1 MRQGPP
7 RIFGYSARAMVLI
20 SWMIRRLT
28 RRSVKSGRPG
38 ETLLLGFG
46 GLNNST
52 SLRKWSKGAKY
63 LRFRGD
69 GSPTTSGILWTY
81 LVGLAGLI
89 LAWPIGMDV
98 WPPGQAYAVQTAR
111 GVLELTVLDPETGQP
126 VPCRVHLR
134 KSKGRPVKPEGVP
147 SGPDHFVCP
156 GQVTLKLPLG
166 TYEFEMERGPEYAVR
181 SGYFTLQRDS
191 NDAKQVE
198 LPRFVDMA
206 SEGWYAGDLLVAR
219 PGKDLDLLMQAD
231 GLWLAVLV
239 GPPGQPVSSPGQHVG
254 PSERRVDSLG
264 RHIGSPVQKGVEG
277 RSDPIAAH
285 LSSKQ
290 SPSGRQA
297 NGADGPRTASTPG
310 SVQPVYRRGLWV
322 ENAGGSF
329 VLVPLEGDV
338 LDCLPGAGQ
347 PKKAAR
353 TEKPSAYVPPAKENL
368 SGQVPSAKENVSG
381 YLPTAKENLSSPGP
395 IRLSEPELWDL
406 LESPGPSE
414 SGGGDRVWMDVVWPY
429 SWDLPLWLALG
440 KVDSV
445 QVLHSHFRRSEWVD
459 EEKEGKP
466 RDKAQ
471 FPGRWGHGLWGQ
483 YIYFQILEC
492 GFRIPP
498 SAGSGAGL
506 CPNPVGYNRVYV
518 YGEGPPTWPSWWE
531 GFRRGQV
538 LVTNGPLLRPSVQG
552 KPPGHEFAAPEGQ
565 KVELDVALRF
575 STRDRVEYLEIIQ
588 NGRVAHSIPFTE
600 YQKSGRL
607 PKVVFEESGWFLVRA
622 MAQTPPTYRLALTGP
637 YYVRIG
643 QQERIS
649 RSAVR
654 FFLAWLQEREAML
667 EKEAKGPDARMRQAY
682 QTARRFWQDLL
693 EKANAE

>member
-1 MRQGPP
+1 MRYGTP
-7 RIFGYSARAMVLI
+7 RIFGHPRRDLAI
-20 SWMIRRLT
+20 FPWMIWRLIPRREKT
-28 RRSVKSGRPG
+28 GRPG
-38 ETLLLGFG
+38 GTALLGFG
-46 GLNNST
+46 G
-52 SLRKWSKGAKY
+52 
-63 LRFRGD
+63 
-69 GSPTTSGILWTY
+69 

-89 LAWPIGMDV
+89 LAWQISMAG
-98 WPPGQAYAVQTAR
+98 WPLAEAYAFQTAR

-126 VPCRVHLR
+126 VPCRIHLR

-147 SGPDHFVCP
+147 SGQDHFVCP
-156 GQVTLKLPLG
+156 GQVSLKLPLG

-219 PGKDLDLLMQAD
+219 AGTELDLLMEAE
-231 GLWLAVLV
+231 GLWLAV
-239 GPPGQPVSSPGQHVG
+239 HVG
-254 PSERRVDSLG
+254 PSA
-264 RHIGSPVQKGVEG
+264 QKGVEG
-277 RSDPIAAH
+277 RSSGATA
-285 LSSKQ
+285 LGASKQ
-290 SPSGRQA
+290 SPSSRQA
-297 NGADGPRTASTPG
+297 SGADGHRGASAPDAA
-310 SVQPVYRRGLWV
+310 QPMYRRGLWV
-322 ENAGGSF
+322 ENAGGSY
-329 VLVPLEGDV
+329 VLVPLEGDIS
-338 LDCLPGAGQ
+338 DCLPGAGK
-347 PKKAAR
+347 PEEAAR
-353 TEKPSAYVPPAKENL
+353 SEKPSAYVPPAKENVSGHLPSAKQPLTGQVPSAKEKL

-381 YLPTAKENLSSPGP
+381 HLPSAKQPLTGQVPSAKEKLSGQVPSAKEDVSGHLPSAKETLSGPGP
-395 IRLSEPELWDL
+395 IRLSEAELLDL
-406 LESPGPSE
+406 LESPGFSG
-414 SGGGDRVWMDVVWPY
+414 SGGRDRVWMDVVWPY

-498 SAGSGAGL
+498 SAGSGAGWT
-506 CPNPVGYNRVYV
+506 PNPVGYNRLYV
-518 YGEGPPTWPSWWE
+518 YGEGPPTWTSWWE
-531 GFRRGQV
+531 AFGRGQV

-552 KPPGHEFAAPEGQ
+552 KPPGHEFAAPAGQ
-565 KVELDVALRF
+565 KVELEMALRF

-607 PKVVFEESGWFLVRA
+607 PKVVFAESGWFLVRA
-622 MAQTPPTYRLALTGP
+622 MAETPPTYRLAMTGP

-654 FFLAWLQEREAML
+654 FFLAWLQEREAMVQ
-667 EKEAKGPDARMRQAY
+667 KSSPWSDPRVRKAY
-682 QTARRFWQDLL
+682 QQARQFWEDLRQR
-693 EKANAE
+693 ANAD